1 MALPGR
7 LMSLVLSNRHAFDAL
22 GRDLDLDRYTA
33 TLPAMSAYGD
43 TFHGG
48 TGASLI
54 ALAAFAIALTLATV
68 WVLDR
73 RSRPGASRR

>member
-1 MALPGR
+1 
-7 LMSLVLSNRHAFDAL
+7 
-22 GRDLDLDRYTA
+22 
-33 TLPAMSAYGD
+33 MSAYGD

-48 TGASLI
+48 TGASLV
-54 ALAAFAIALTLATV
+54 ALAAFAVVLTLATV

>member
-1 MALPGR
+1 
-7 LMSLVLSNRHAFDAL
+7 
-22 GRDLDLDRYTA
+22 
-33 TLPAMSAYGD
+33 MSAYGD

-48 TGASLI
+48 TGASLM
-54 ALAAFAIALTLATV
+54 ALASFAIALTVATV

>member
-1 MALPGR
+1 
-7 LMSLVLSNRHAFDAL
+7 MSFGLSNRHAFEAL
-22 GRDLDLDRYTA
+22 GRDLDLERYTN
-33 TLPAMSAYGD
+33 TLPAMSAYSQ

-54 ALAAFAIALTLATV
+54 ALGSFAVGLTLVTV

-73 RSRPGASRR
+73 RSRPGVSRR